1 MRLAF
6 RSTLARGITAPLAS
20 FAIGLFASA
29 SSSIAAT
36 ETAVF
41 AGGCFWC
48 VESDFD
54 QVDGVL
60 ETVSGFSGGES
71 KNPTYRQVTRGGTGH
86 LEAVQITFDPE
97 TVTFRELVDL
107 FWRSVDPT
115 DDGGQFCDRG
125 HSYTTAVF
133 VDGESQRRDAELSR
147 AEAEES
153 LGLSIVTPIRDA
165 TEFFPAEDKHQNYYL
180 GTNLV
185 ITRFGI
191 ISQAKAYKRYREG
204 CGRDARVK
212 DLWGEQA
219 SFAH

>member
-1 MRLAF
+1 MKKALAVLAF
-6 RSTLARGITAPLAS
+6 GY
-20 FAIGLFASA
+20 FALA
-29 SSSIAAT
+29 SSSIAGT

-60 ETVSGFSGGES
+60 ETISGFSGGETE
-71 KNPTYRQVTRGGTGH
+71 NPTYRQVTKGGTGH
-86 LEAVQITFDPE
+86 LEAVKITFDTE
-97 TVTFRELVDL
+97 KVTFRELVDL

-133 VDGESQRRDAELSR
+133 VASEEQRMA
-147 AEAEES
+147 AEAS
-153 LGLSIVTPIRDA
+153 LDAAQEALGMPIVTPIRDA
-165 TEFFPAEDKHQNYYL
+165 MPFYPAEDKHQNYYM

-185 ITRFGI
+185 LTRFGI
-191 ISQAKAYKRYREG
+191 ISQAKAYKRYRES
-204 CGRDARVK
+204 CGRDARVTG
-212 DLWGEQA
+212 LWGDQA